1 MSVSI
6 QTLLKQIKDKVGDR
20 KVYLYGASIRDIL
33 LSEKPKS
40 FDFYIRV
47 HHADKE
53 KENVPINLPMYK
65 NVRYTIGTSFEI
77 SEPFT
82 INNLYVE
89 VDDLLKNKPNIES
102 FHNGFRD
109 FNKKTVRFTKD
120 SVEDMKPE
128 WMLEAIS
135 ISVDTGFH
143 LDPRTIN
150 EIFKHRSMIAEIDR
164 RKIYHFLSD
173 SLKTIRPRRVIS
185 LMNTLG
191 LSEELF
197 GMKMCETSA
206 VNHLK
211 PSDSIELFTI
221 LFPSIPAADMSK
233 FLVDKCGFF
242 DRDTVHIV
250 NLIKSLDD
258 IDSDFK
264 KGEDFEAR
272 KFLIG
277 IGKKRIQ
284 NSIRLLNQMEN
295 KELAKAVKK
304 QKNIVIGLEDLAVDK
319 NIIKAAFGIVNETL
333 LDKLINIAVSKVATD
348 PDSNTRTKLLTYL
361 NQERKNLS

>member
-1 MSVSI
+1 MSVSV

-20 KVYLYGASIRDIL
+20 KVYLYGSSIRDIL

-53 KENVPINLPMYK
+53 KENVPINLPLYK

-89 VDDLLKNKPNIES
+89 VDDLLNNKVNIES
-102 FHNGFRD
+102 FHNGWRD
-109 FNKKTVRFTKD
+109 FNKGTVRFTKE

-128 WMLEAIS
+128 WMLESIS

-150 EIFKHRSMIAEIDR
+150 EIFKHRSMITQIDR

-173 SLKTIRPRRVIS
+173 SLKTKRPRRVIS

-211 PSDSIELFTI
+211 PSDSIELFTV
-221 LFPSIPAADMSK
+221 LFASVPDAEMSK

-242 DRDTVHIV
+242 ERDTVHIV
-250 NLIKSLDD
+250 NLVKAIND
-258 IDSDFK
+258 IDMEMK
-264 KGEDFEAR
+264 NGVDFEAR
-272 KFLIG
+272 KFLIN

-284 NSIRLLNQMEN
+284 NAIRLLNQMDN
-295 KELAKAVKK
+295 KELAKSVKK
-304 QKNIVIGLEDLAVDK
+304 QKNAAVGVEQLSIDK
-319 NIIKAAFGIVNETL
+319 NMIKAAFGIANESL
-333 LDKLINIAVSKVATD
+333 LDKLINIAVSKVIAE